1 MNFLSLSIR
10 ISDGTGNIPYQYLDS
25 AQNIVNYTPAIV
37 SGVNNILNFTFY
49 DQSGNIIPL
58 TDYTT
63 WSCMFTLVDDWTQ
76 ETPPIA
82 IAGSVTVGEDNTLI
96 VTLSAE
102 NSSTEAILTAL
113 ENKESISTGFEIKG
127 YKAGSTAPDFI
138 VQQDMIMRNQRVRDG
153 AIPPEGDPAL
163 YYTKTQVDSLLAAM
177 QNVDGVMLPLNKVE
191 YTDELGYYVEL
202 VNAGDSVKAVYN
214 AYGVSSVQ
222 LLVKSAN
229 SAITGTVKV
238 TVNGIPWQLTAG
250 ADYAWQRLDIPSTIS
265 GVITVELVTG
275 LSDGGAAVGLLIGGM
290 MVTDNVAALASGA
303 LQTFVPAKPLLYSDT
318 LGYYCLL
325 DDTYDISF
333 AQWVAGCNAI
343 TLRIASANSAISGN
357 VKLSVTVGSG
367 APQEFVVAVGASP
380 AWVLLS
386 LSAAAS
392 GAVTI
397 TRDTASS
404 DDTLKDS
411 AATVSAVVSS
421 INYYYNI

>member
-58 TDYTT
+58 TDYAT

-82 IAGSVTVGEDNTLI
+82 IAGSVTVGEDNVLI

-102 NSSTEAILTAL
+102 DSSTEAILAAL
-113 ENKESISTGFEIKG
+113 ENNESISTGFEIKG
-127 YKAGSTAPDFI
+127 YKSGSTAPDFI

-163 YYTKTQVDSLLAAM
+163 YYTKTQVDSLLAAV
-177 QNVDGVMLPLNKVE
+177 QNIDGVMLPLDKVE

-229 SAITGTVKV
+229 PAITGNVKV

-265 GVITVELVTG
+265 GVITIELVTG
-275 LSDGGAAVGLLIGGM
+275 LSDDDSAVGLLIGGM
-290 MVTDNVAALASGA
+290 MARDNAAPQYSGA
-303 LQTFVPAKPLLYSDT
+303 LQQYVAAKPLLYSDAQ
-318 LGYYCLL
+318 GYYCLL
-325 DDTYDISF
+325 DDTYNIAF
-333 AQWVAGCNAI
+333 TQWAQNCTAVA
-343 TLRIASANSAISGN
+343 LRIVTANQAFTGN
-357 VKLSVTVGSG
+357 VYLNVTVGS
-367 APQEFVVAVGASP
+367 ATKSFTVPVAQTLS
-380 AWVLLS
+380 WVLLP
-386 LSAAAS
+386 LDSAVS
-392 GAVTI
+392 GQVTI
-397 TRDTASS
+397 TRDSASS
-404 DDTLKDS
+404 ADTLKDS
-411 AATVSAVVSS
+411 TATVSAMVSS

>member
-37 SGVNNILNFTFY
+37 SGVNNIMNFTFY

-82 IAGSVTVGEDNTLI
+82 IAGSVTAGEDNTLI

-102 NSSTEAILTAL
+102 DSSTEAILTAL
-113 ENKESISTGFEIKG
+113 ETKESISTGFEIKG

-153 AIPPEGDPAL
+153 AIPPEGDPVL
-163 YYTKTQVDSLLAAM
+163 YYTKTQVDSLLAAV
-177 QNVDGVMLPLNKVE
+177 QNIDGVMLPLDKVE
-191 YTDELGYYVEL
+191 YTDELGYYAEL
-202 VNAGDSVKAVYN
+202 VNSGDSVKAVYN

-229 SAITGTVKV
+229 SAITGNVEV
-238 TVNGIPWQLTAG
+238 TVNGIPWQLTVG

-275 LSDGGAAVGLLIGGM
+275 LSDDGAAVGLLIGGM
-290 MVTDNVAALASGA
+290 MVRDNVAPQYSGA
-303 LQTFVPAKPLLYSDT
+303 LQQYVSAKPLLYSDT
-318 LGYYCLL
+318 QGYYCLL
-325 DDTYDISF
+325 DDTYDIAF
-333 AQWVAGCNAI
+333 TQWVQNCTAI
-343 TLRIASANSAISGN
+343 ALRIVTANQAFTGN
-357 VKLSVTVGSG
+357 IYLNVTVGSTTKSFTV
-367 APQEFVVAVGASP
+367 PVAQTLS
-380 AWVLLS
+380 WVLLP
-386 LSAAAS
+386 LDAAVS
-392 GAVTI
+392 GQVTI
-397 TRDTASS
+397 TRDSANSA
-404 DDTLKDS
+404 DTLKDGS
-411 AATVSAVVSS
+411 SVVSAGVGS

>member
-58 TDYTT
+58 TDYAT

-82 IAGSVTVGEDNTLI
+82 IAGSVTAGEDNTLI

-102 NSSTEAILTAL
+102 DSSTEAILTAL
-113 ENKESISTGFEIKG
+113 ETKESISTGFEIKG

-153 AIPPEGDPAL
+153 AIPPEGDPVL
-163 YYTKTQVDSLLAAM
+163 YYTKTQVDS
-177 QNVDGVMLPLNKVE
+177 
-191 YTDELGYYVEL
+191 YYAEL

-222 LLVKSAN
+222 LLVTSAN
-229 SAITGTVKV
+229 SAITGNVEV
-238 TVNGIPWQLTAG
+238 TVNGIPWLLTVG

-265 GVITVELVTG
+265 GVVTIELVTG
-275 LSDGGAAVGLLIGGM
+275 LSDGDATVGLLIGGM
-290 MVTDNVAALASGA
+290 MVRDNVAPQYSGA
-303 LQTFVPAKPLLYSDT
+303 LQQYVSAKPLLYREQY
-318 LGYYCLL
+318 GYFYLL
-325 DDTYDISF
+325 DNTYNIAF
-333 AQWVAGCNAI
+333 TQWVQNCTAI
-343 TLRIASANSAISGN
+343 ALRIVTANQAFTGN
-357 VKLSVTVGSG
+357 VYLNVTVGSTTK
-367 APQEFVVAVGASP
+367 AFTVPVTQTLS
-380 AWVLLS
+380 WVLLP
-386 LSAAAS
+386 LDSAVS
-392 GAVTI
+392 GQVTI
-397 TRDTASS
+397 TRDSTNSA
-404 DDTLKDS
+404 DTLKDGS
-411 AATVSAVVSS
+411 SVVSAGVGS